1 MLPKHNIRGDKM
13 RFEYALL
20 GIVAMFAFVLLVS
33 AAYPDSMT
41 ANAAIQGLSKGKAV
55 AVNPQPVVNMEEGS
69 AIINRQIFS
78 DIAGL
83 QHDVSALSSRFGTVE
98 TCCQETRQGIR
109 TLESRLAQLEQRVTQ
124 QEQAGG
130 QEAQSTADMFG
141 QCQVLGTGVTGDN
154 CNAVCAGLRKT
165 CVAALHEGVHR
176 AGTKEYSLASCSESA
191 YRNDQWTVRFTC
203 QCC

>member
-1 MLPKHNIRGDKM
+1 M

-20 GIVAMFAFVLLVS
+20 GIVAIFAFVLLVS
-33 AAYPDSMT
+33 AVYPDSMT

-69 AIINRQIFS
+69 TLILRQLAS
-78 DIAGL
+78 ELAGL
-83 QHDVSALSSRFGTVE
+83 QQEFSSVDSRLGRAE
-98 TCCQETRQGIR
+98 TCCQESRQSIR
-109 TLESRLAQLEQRVTQ
+109 TLESRLTQLEQRVTQ
-124 QEQAGG
+124 QDRAGG
-130 QEAQSTADMFG
+130 QEAPPVAEMFG